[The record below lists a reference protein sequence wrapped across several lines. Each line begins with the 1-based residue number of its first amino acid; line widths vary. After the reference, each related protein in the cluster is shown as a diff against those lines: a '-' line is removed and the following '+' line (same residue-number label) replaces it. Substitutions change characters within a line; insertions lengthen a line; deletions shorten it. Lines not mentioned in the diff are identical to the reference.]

1 MTHNYATLLSVC
13 PPPPPY
19 LRSAIT
25 ASTPT
30 SPTSQCD
37 TRTLVRSPAVSQHY
51 MTPHQVSFANANA
64 STPTKLCPATALFLT
79 PNTLPPHATLSTYTL
94 PKPASLTT
102 PHRCRPIALKTI
114 ASLADSFARNSTARN
129 ARLLHSH
136 TTLKNLG
143 QHAAYINTGAATR
156 SALNVNTHLAVHHE
170 PPPLLPEA
178 IPGSPRTPCAVRA
191 PPPRKTHR
199 GVPVC
204 VGIAESRSTG
214 RRGYW
219 VALTCSMEAAE
230 RRLLARAM
238 RRAVR
243 KDASRAQTLAPSH
256 GFVFGFHD
264 GHYFARR

>member
-136 TTLKNLG
+136 TTLKNL
-143 QHAAYINTGAATR
+143 
-156 SALNVNTHLAVHHE
+156 AVHHE

-238 RRAVR
+238 RRASPA
-243 KDASRAQTLAPSH
+243 DASRAQTLAPSH